1 MACILIK
8 ESVKPYQNKSY
19 DAYDKGYFEWL
30 GVEVHKTESLKML
43 KKLLFGL
50 SLLTAQVCWAADTYD
65 PATNQLTIQSVSAGG
80 TVYNDVV
87 VTVGGIV
94 RLDGG
99 TPSGSVDI
107 YDFASNQLLI
117 PSVLVNGTT
126 YTNVVI
132 SVGQIVSVGAGSSS
146 GGSSGGGSTGGGSTT
161 DAVTTNSSSVLVTTF
176 IAIN

>member
-1 MACILIK
+1 
-8 ESVKPYQNKSY
+8 
-19 DAYDKGYFEWL
+19 
-30 GVEVHKTESLKML
+30 ML
-43 KKLLFGL
+43 KKLLIGL
-50 SLLTAQVCWAADTYD
+50 SLLTSQACWAADTYN
-65 PATNQLTIQSVSAGG
+65 PANNQLTIQSVNAGG

-107 YDFASNQLLI
+107 YDFATNQLSI

-132 SVGQIVSVGAGSSS
+132 SVGQIVSVGAGSSN

-161 DAVTTNSSSVLVTTF
+161 DAGTTNSSSVLVTTF

>member
-1 MACILIK
+1 
-8 ESVKPYQNKSY
+8 
-19 DAYDKGYFEWL
+19 
-30 GVEVHKTESLKML
+30 ML
-43 KKLLFGL
+43 KKLLIGL
-50 SLLTAQVCWAADTYD
+50 LLLTAQACWAADTYD
-65 PATNQLTIQSVSAGG
+65 PANNQLTIQSVSAGG

-99 TPSGSVDI
+99 TPSGSFDI
-107 YDFASNQLLI
+107 YDFATNQLSI

-132 SVGQIVSVGAGSSS
+132 SVGQIVSVGAGFSN
-146 GGSSGGGSTGGGSTT
+146 GGSSGGGSSGGSSTT
-161 DAVTTNSSSVLVTTF
+161 EAATTNSSSVLVTTF